1 MFVGHFGMALAAKRL
16 EPRAS
21 LAVLI
26 LAAQRGTTEVN
37 FQTPSIT
44 WPLVA
49 SGQGVHRH
57 PDWQR

>member
-1 MFVGHFGMALAAKRL
+1 MALAAKRL